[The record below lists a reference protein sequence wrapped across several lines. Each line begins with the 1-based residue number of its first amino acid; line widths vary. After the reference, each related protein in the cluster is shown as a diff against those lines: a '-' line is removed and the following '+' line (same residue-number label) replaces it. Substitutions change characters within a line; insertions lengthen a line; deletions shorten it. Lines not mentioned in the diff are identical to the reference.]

1 MGADEKAS
9 TKVETYQGL
18 MAARIEEQLDHGW
31 RIVSLPTGQLL
42 LVPPPSREPSGP
54 KL

>member
-1 MGADEKAS
+1 MGADEKDS
-9 TKVETYQGL
+9 TKVETYSGL
-18 MAARIEEQLDHGW
+18 LSERIEEQLDHGW
-31 RIVSLPTGQLL
+31 RIMSLPNGQLL

>member
-9 TKVETYQGL
+9 TKVETISEL
-18 MAARIEEQLDHGW
+18 MAERIEMQLDHGW
-31 RIVSLPTGQLL
+31 RIVSLPEGQLI
-42 LVPPPSREPSGP
+42 LVPPPSREPFGP